1 MKPRRPSARSP
12 SRAPRSPSSL
22 PPRPAKVAITA
33 HGLRVGDREI
43 PIHAGSMHYWRLD
56 RDAWRPAMK
65 ELASLGLPIVETYVP
80 WQVHEVGPGNYDFG
94 RVDPRKD
101 LRAFVEL
108 AQELGLYFFLR
119 PGPHINSEMTWF
131 GLPERIVYDKAC
143 QARSPSQ
150 GPVVLGFPPRMFPV
164 PSYASRTYFTEVAR
178 WYEAVANEVRDLI
191 YPNGPIVLL
200 QVDNEASYYF
210 RDSPYDQDYHPDAVE
225 QLRDWV
231 LATHG
236 SLEEASRAHR
246 TRYATREDIVPPT
259 RFDVADLPITPGDGV
274 RTVHD
279 ALPLHLD
286 WAAFREDLI
295 TRAIKDFKEILD
307 TVGLTGIPTTHN
319 LPLGEISSPTSL
331 PDLEDVVD
339 LVGLDYYHARR
350 EHRVVKRRTLYLAG
364 TSRLPIAPEM
374 GVGAPPWFTPL
385 AHEDSLYTAMVAYAY
400 GLRGMCLYMAV
411 DRDRWYG
418 APIDAQGNPRLEAA
432 GWKRFLSA
440 LDTTAFHTLTRR
452 TPVAI
457 LLPREY
463 MRLSRAT
470 HLLGPF
476 TPVTVEA
483 VGMSPVEASS
493 EDELGFEG
501 PIQVLWWK
509 MVARFAD
516 ALSERNVP
524 YVLVDGDVPEARL
537 RSFRA
542 IIVPSF
548 DFASRQRWR
557 AITQFAADGGLVVH
571 GPAMPRLD
579 ETFTSRP
586 FEVPRDAQRVLVD
599 RDEDA
604 LAAVDGLIER
614 APDLV
619 LELAVSPAAIE
630 VTVHEDQRGTPRVIF
645 LMNPSREPVRATL
658 TRSGAW
664 APRAI
669 ARGDASA
676 GSAWK
681 LEDRMSGEAFTFGA
695 TIELSLPAASLRML
709 HVIECPLED
718 AREIGRAG

>member
-12 SRAPRSPSSL
+12 AARTPRAPSSL

-43 PIHAGSMHYWRLD
+43 PIHAGAMHYWRLD
-56 RDAWRPAMK
+56 REAWRPAMK
-65 ELASLGLPIVETYVP
+65 ELHALGLPIVETYVP
-80 WQVHEVGPGNYDFG
+80 WQVHEIAPGNYDFG
-94 RVDPRKD
+94 RVDPKKD

-108 AQELGLYFFLR
+108 AQELGLFVFLR

-150 GPVVLGFPPRMFPV
+150 GPVVLAFPPRMFPV

-178 WYEAVANEVRDLI
+178 WYEAVADEVRDLI

-210 RDSPYDQDYHPDAVE
+210 RDAPYDQDYHPDAIE

-231 LATHG
+231 IARHG
-236 SLEEASRAHR
+236 SIEEAARAHR
-246 TRYATREDIVPPT
+246 ASYTKREDITPPT
-259 RFDVADLPITPGDGV
+259 RFEPTEGTEERPAW
-274 RTVHD
+274 D
-279 ALPLHLD
+279 ALAVHLD

-295 TRAIKDFKEILD
+295 TRAIKEFKEMLAN
-307 TVGLTGIPTTHN
+307 VGLTGVPTTHN

-364 TSRLPIAPEM
+364 TSRLPIAPEL

-385 AHEDSLYTAMVAYAY
+385 SHEDSLYTAMVAYAY

-432 GWKRFLSA
+432 GWKRLIHA
-440 LDTTAFHTLTRR
+440 LETTAFHTLVRR

-483 VGMSPVEASS
+483 IGMSPVEASS

-509 MVARFAD
+509 MVARFAE
-516 ALSERNVP
+516 ALSARNVP
-524 YVLVDGDVPEARL
+524 YVLLDGDVPEARL

-548 DFASRQRWR
+548 DFASPQRWR

-579 ETFTSRP
+579 ETFTPRP

-604 LAAVDGLIER
+604 FAAVDALIAR
-614 APDLV
+614 APELV
-619 LELAVSPAAIE
+619 LDVTASPSAIE
-630 VTVHEDQRGTPRVIF
+630 VTVHEDGRGAPRVIF
-645 LMNPSREPVRATL
+645 VMNPTKEAVRAVV

-664 APRAI
+664 
-669 ARGDASA
+669 GDS
-676 GSAWK
+676 GTGHSWK
-681 LEDRMSGEAFTFGA
+681 LEDRMSGERFTFG
-695 TIELSLPAASLRML
+695 TSVELSLPAASLRML
-709 HVIECPLED
+709 EVIEGPRED
-718 AREIGRAG
+718 AREMGRTG